1 MSHSYRDTQGGS
13 HKVVNCPNHPNYS
26 GVTEEVGLVDN
37 LVVMFDSCSQLMLT
51 IISCIGIPGN
61 IMVLIVILTTPEMR
75 HKVFNMFIVHQSV
88 IDLLACVGTL
98 LLQYFNDM
106 NSVKDGKGTRE
117 NGIIIT
123 IWAISIDYLLT
134 ILNILQY
141 KLLYIPDSFL
151 CIY

>member
-1 MSHSYRDTQGGS
+1 MLFHIELFIDLVHASYNQ
-13 HKVVNCPNHPNYS
+13 VVLIP
-26 GVTEEVGLVDN
+26 GVTEEVGLVDK

-98 LLQYFNDM
+98 LLQYFNNI
-106 NSVKDGKGTRE
+106 NSVTDGKGTKEKWYHNNNMGNINRLPFD
-117 NGIIIT
+117 NIKYIT
-123 IWAISIDYLLT
+123 I
-134 ILNILQY
+134 
-141 KLLYIPDSFL
+141 
-151 CIY
+151 